1 MGNATNILC
10 PRCKEQE
17 ESQHYFNLLQA
28 SQNYSETSKL
38 SQNFTHTYL
47 RDTSSELDL
56 EETFVKAWRYLLNNN
71 GILNIKVQ
79 VICID

>member
-38 SQNFTHTYL
+38 SQNDHNG
-47 RDTSSELDL
+47 TSFQIHDGAELKILPILISEILP
-56 EETFVKAWRYLLNNN
+56 LNWT
-71 GILNIKVQ
+71 
-79 VICID
+79 